1 MLSKV
6 YLIIG
11 TGLIL
16 FCGFMA
22 LSGKELGGGKRDK
35 IPPDMRSRDGYR
47 SFHIFHGGYRGGK

>member
-6 YLIIG
+6 YLFIG
-11 TGLIL
+11 IGLIM
-16 FCGFMA
+16 FCGLMA
-22 LSGKELGGGKRDK
+22 FSGKELGGGKRQY